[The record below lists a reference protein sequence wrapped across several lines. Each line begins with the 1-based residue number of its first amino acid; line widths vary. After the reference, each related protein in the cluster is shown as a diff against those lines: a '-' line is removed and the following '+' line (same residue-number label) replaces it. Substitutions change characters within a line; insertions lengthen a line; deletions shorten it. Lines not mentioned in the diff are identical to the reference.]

1 MASATRRKRRTR
13 PRAKKQKKKRRK
25 LRRPARRV
33 SRRVHKRK
41 PSRRP
46 SKRRKLRK
54 KRRKTKTR
62 GRARQPKRKSA
73 KRVRRKNPRRKMKK
87 RQRKTKRRTV
97 RKKRRKTKRA
107 RRTKRKP
114 VKRVRRKT
122 KKRRRPTKPSRR
134 AKRVRRKRKKRA
146 RKSRRRKTKTRRTR
160 KKLKRR
166 TAVRRRKLRRRIRK
180 AKPRRAL
187 KKRKLRSSA
196 RRRWI
201 KWPKEKLLDLRIC
214 DLGLRVERTQLA
226 SSVRQ
231 LYDELRRRGFRHFRP
246 HVWLSD
252 EWYSP
257 DGVPGIAIPFYLA
270 HPRLRQLER
279 EMMLD
284 LEGGNRENCMRL
296 LRHESGHALLNA
308 YQIHRRRDWQQ
319 HFGKSSV
326 PYPDSYLPHPYSKR
340 FVMHLENWYAQ
351 SHPHE
356 DWAETFA
363 VWLKPNSDWRKRY
376 RGWPALKKLEYVDAL
391 MNEIKQRRPKLR
403 NHREVIPLRSMRM
416 TLREYYQDK
425 QQRYGED
432 SPEFVD
438 RDLRKLFSDAK
449 EFKKNE
455 KASRYIRR
463 RRDEIIEIV
472 SRWTSEYNYRI
483 NEVLSE
489 MIERCDELELRV
501 TRTEEEMKPEMVGCL
516 TMLVMNKLHSGG
528 FHISL

>member
-1 MASATRRKRRTR
+1 MASATRRKRRTQ
-13 PRAKKQKKKRRK
+13 PRRKKQKKKRRK
-25 LRRPARRV
+25 LRRPARRTPQ
-33 SRRVHKRK
+33 RARKRK
-41 PSRRP
+41 PSRR
-46 SKRRKLRK
+46 
-54 KRRKTKTR
+54 
-62 GRARQPKRKSA
+62 QI
-73 KRVRRKNPRRKMKK
+73 
-87 RQRKTKRRTV
+87 KRRTV
-97 RKKRRKTKRA
+97 RKKRRKSKA
-107 RRTKRKP
+107 RRRSRQPKRKTK
-114 VKRVRRKT
+114 KRVRRKKLRRKT

-134 AKRVRRKRKKRA
+134 TKRARRKRKKLP
-146 RKSRRRKTKTRRTR
+146 RKSRPRKTKTRRT
-160 KKLKRR
+160 KKKPKRR
-166 TAVRRRKLRRRIRK
+166 TAVRRRKLRRRTRK

-196 RRRWI
+196 HRRWI
-201 KWPKEKLLDLRIC
+201 KWPKEKLLDMRIC
-214 DLGLRVERTQLA
+214 DLGLRIERTQL
-226 SSVRQ
+226 SSGIRQ

-257 DGVPGIAIPFYLA
+257 DGIPGIAIPFYLA

-284 LEGGNRENCMRL
+284 VEGGSRDSCMRL
-296 LRHESGHALLNA
+296 LRHETGHALLNA
-308 YQIHRRRDWQQ
+308 FQIHRRRDWQK

-326 PYPDSYLPHPYSKR
+326 RYPDSYLPHPYSKR

-363 VWLKPNSDWRKRY
+363 VWVKPNSDWRKRY

-391 MNEIKQRRPKLR
+391 MNEFKHRRPKLR
-403 NHREVIPLRSMRM
+403 NHREEIPLRSMRM

-425 QQRYGED
+425 QKRYGED

-438 RDLRKLFSDAK
+438 RDLRKLFSDAE

-463 RRDEIIEIV
+463 GRDEIIEIV

-483 NEVLSE
+483 NEVLGE
-489 MIERCDELELRV
+489 MIERCDELKLRV
-501 TRTEEEMKPEMVGCL
+501 TRTEEEMKPELVSCL